1 MSVHSVLFAV
11 FWVAWCDTDISFV
24 ISCLFGYVVWFLCLM
39 LVHLFGKGGGTI
51 ALLIG
56 FKVLCLKGCRL
67 SPSYVSLANLAPR
80 NVMNSY
86 GFSHNATHKMRTYT

>member
-11 FWVAWCDTDISFV
+11 FSVAWCDTDISCV

-80 NVMNSY
+80 NAMNSY
-86 GFSHNATHKMRTYT
+86 GFSASCSEML